1 MRESKSQVT
10 VERLERAIR
19 AVAGWMIQY
28 DLPQVLPTLKR
39 LQAERDRLLKEGNP
53 IEYAKRVLAA

>member
-1 MRESKSQVT
+1 MTDEIT
-10 VERLERAIR
+10 VERLEQAIK
-19 AVAGWMIQY
+19 AVAGWIVQHN
-28 DLPQVLPTLKR
+28 LRHAVPTLRR